1 VRKKG
6 RQVRLKQIPMQRR
19 NDTGHVQRAPLFGP
33 DDPVRL
39 KLAAEAFFPD
49 GTMGESGLRSEARR
63 GRLVTWR
70 IAGKDYTSFSKIEEM
85 KAQCRSV
92 PRVQGSIS
100 EQQRAKN
107 AAHGS
112 SAMEADQSALD
123 ALLLNA
129 QRLSKGLPT
138 ISTPSTSR
146 TAAEVV
152 VPLKSRLP
160 TC

>member
-1 VRKKG
+1 MRDVVEDVKELG
-6 RQVRLKQIPMQRR
+6 PNDFVRLR
-19 NDTGHVQRAPLFGP
+19 V
-33 DDPVRL
+33 
-39 KLAAEAFFPD
+39 AAERFFPD
-49 GTMGESGLRSEARR
+49 GTMTESGLRGEARR

-70 IAGKDYTSFSKIEEM
+70 IAGKDYTSFSAIEEM

-92 PRVQGSIS
+92 QRVQGSIS

-112 SAMEADQSALD
+112 SAMEADPSALD

-129 QRLSKGLPT
+129 QRLSKGLPA
-138 ISTPSTSR
+138 ISRPSTNR
-146 TAAEVV
+146 TAAEAVV
-152 VPLKSRLP
+152 RLKSRLP